1 MTLEQYVAS
10 EVAALAQIGLNVKPC
25 DPDAIHELVVVLE
38 PRFMDTYWDAVDD
51 LHRDFD
57 WTHYEQSCER
67 LMDKIRTGNTITR
80 VVVTRRV

>member
-1 MTLEQYVAS
+1 MTLEQYVAN
-10 EVAALAQIGLNVKPC
+10 EVAALAQIGFQVRPE
-25 DPDAIHELVVVLE
+25 PEAFHELMVVFE

-67 LMDKIRTGNTITR
+67 LMNKIRTGDTITR